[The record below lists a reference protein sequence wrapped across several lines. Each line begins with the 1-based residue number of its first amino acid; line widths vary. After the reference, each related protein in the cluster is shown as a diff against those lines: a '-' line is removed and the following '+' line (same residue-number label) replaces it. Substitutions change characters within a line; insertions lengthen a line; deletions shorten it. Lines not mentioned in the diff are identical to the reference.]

1 MESDIVFVLSYQIII
16 FKKLVYKILYSI
28 HILFNVKIGTCWY
41 NDLMTALQVDHSTT
55 VDYRTLGT
63 FKDVSLSSMNLHF
76 PDTLLIR
83 YIASCDFPP
92 IWMLEGVV
100 PSSPICPSHHIF
112 YQETNY
118 FWWCQVWRE
127 REWYSFW
134 VFISNYYFQNYLF
147 CCLPLPP
154 VNELP

>member
-63 FKDVSLSSMNLHF
+63 FKDVSLSSMNMHF
-76 PDTLLIR
+76 PDTLPHVIFHLSGCLKGLSPLHQSAHLIIFFTKKLIISDDVKFDENGSDIVSGFSYQIIIFKIIYFAAFR
-83 YIASCDFPP
+83 Y
-92 IWMLEGVV
+92 L
-100 PSSPICPSHHIF
+100 
-112 YQETNY
+112 Q
-118 FWWCQVWRE
+118 
-127 REWYSFW
+127 
-134 VFISNYYFQNYLF
+134 
-147 CCLPLPP
+147 
-154 VNELP
+154 